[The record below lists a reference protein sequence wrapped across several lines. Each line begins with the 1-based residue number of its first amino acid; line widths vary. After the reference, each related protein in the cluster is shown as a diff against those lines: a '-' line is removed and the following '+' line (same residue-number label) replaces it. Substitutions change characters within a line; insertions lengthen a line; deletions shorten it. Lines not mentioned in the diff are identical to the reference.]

1 MTTPTIRRPI
11 EIKGTSM
18 FTHRSNGA
26 VFGVAVKGLLAHKVR
41 LATTM
46 LSIILG
52 VALMAGTLVLTD
64 TVGTTFDDLYADINR
79 GTDAIVRAPGAVA
92 DHGGGQRGPVPEALL
107 ATVRSADGVQA
118 AGGTVEGYAQFVG
131 KNGKAVGDP
140 GHGAPTLGMN
150 WPAAG
155 VPNPFNLVTG
165 HEPRTAGEVVMD
177 KASADKG
184 GFAVGDPV
192 TVLTRDAPRQL
203 TVAGITRFGTV
214 DSPLGA
220 SIALFD
226 TATAQALVGRPGE
239 LTAITVVGRPGHT
252 QEELAASLRRTLPA
266 GVDTVTGAAA
276 TAEQQSSMRDNLSFF
291 STFLLAF
298 AGIALFVGAFIIA
311 NTFSIIV
318 AQRSG
323 ELALLRALGASRAQV
338 RRSVLIEAAL
348 VGLAASVIG
357 VGAGIVMA
365 SGLKALLGAVGLDV
379 PAAGTVLTPRTVAVS
394 VVLGLAVTLV
404 SAVLPARKAA
414 AVAPVAAM
422 RAVAADGGTPPRRRI
437 AAGFAL
443 GATGAAAL
451 VLGLSRGLGLPV
463 VAAGAALVLLAVA
476 ALGPSMAGPLASVL
490 GAPVARLR
498 GTAGRLARAN
508 ATRNPRRT
516 SATAAALMVGLAMVA
531 SVTILAAS
539 AKASIARTVD
549 EAFRSDLVVDGGGMG
564 AGLSPA
570 LGAALAHQPEIAA
583 ATPVRTTMAAI
594 AGGPQMVVAV
604 DPAAAGRVADIDVE
618 QGNLADLRDDGIAL
632 SRDAATAA
640 HIGLGDT
647 VSAGFPGGQRDLRVA
662 AVFAPTPLIGGYVI
676 GTGLHGQVVP
686 QVLDHQVYVS
696 LRPGVAA
703 AEGRAAVERVAAAYP
718 NAQIQDLTELKAA
731 QTGPIDQMLT
741 LVYALLL
748 LAVVIALLG
757 IANTLALSVHER
769 TRELGLLRAVGMSR
783 AQLRATVRWESV
795 IIALFGTALG
805 LAVGLFF
812 GWAAVTALA
821 GQGVSDLTVPV
832 GQLAAVTV
840 LAAGAGVV
848 AALLPARRAARLDVL
863 QAIATA

>member
-1 MTTPTIRRPI
+1 MTGPSIRRPI

-18 FTHRSNGA
+18 FATT
-26 VFGVAVKGLLAHKVR
+26 VKGLLAHKVR

-64 TVGTTFDDLYADINR
+64 TVGATFDDLYADINR
-79 GTDAIVRAPGAVA
+79 GTDVIVRAPGAVA
-92 DHGGGQRGPVPEALL
+92 DHGGGQRGPVPESLL
-107 ATVRSADGVQA
+107 AAVRTADGVQA
-118 AGGTVEGYAQFVG
+118 ADGSVEGYAQFVG
-131 KNGKAVGDP
+131 KDGKAVGNP
-140 GHGAPTLGMN
+140 GRGAPTLGMN
-150 WPAAG
+150 WPAAD
-155 VPNPFNLVTG
+155 VPNPFNLVAG

-192 TVLTRDAPRQL
+192 TVLTKDAPRPM
-203 TVAGITRFGTV
+203 TVAGITRFGRV

-220 SIALFD
+220 SIALF
-226 TATAQALVGRPGE
+226 TTPTAQELVGRPGE
-239 LTAITVVGRPGHT
+239 LTSITVVARPGRT
-252 QEELAASLRRTLPA
+252 QEELAASLRTTLPA
-266 GVDTVTGAAA
+266 GMEAITGAAA
-276 TAEQQSSMRDNLSFF
+276 TAEQQSSMRENLSFF

-348 VGLAASVIG
+348 VGLVASVIG

-365 SGLKALLGAVGLDV
+365 SGLKALLAAVGLDV
-379 PAAGTVLTPRTVAVS
+379 PAAGTVLTPRTVLVS
-394 VVLGLAVTLV
+394 VALGLAVTLV

-414 AVAPVAAM
+414 AVAPMAAM
-422 RAVAADGGTPPRRRI
+422 RAVAADGGPPARRRI
-437 AAGFAL
+437 AAGAAL
-443 GATGAAAL
+443 GAVGAAAL
-451 VLGLSRGLGLPV
+451 VLGLSRGLGLAM
-463 VAAGAALVLLAVA
+463 VAGGAALVLLAVA
-476 ALGPSMAGPLASVL
+476 ALGPSIAGPTASLL

-516 SATAAALMVGLAMVA
+516 SATAAALMVGLAMVG
-531 SVTILAAS
+531 SVTILAATT
-539 AKASIARTVD
+539 KASIARTVD

-570 LGAALAHQPEIAA
+570 LGAALDRQPEIASATAVRATA
-583 ATPVRTTMAAI
+583 ANV
-594 AGGPQMVVAV
+594 AGGTQMVVAV
-604 DPAAAGRVADIDVE
+604 DPGAADRVADFDVR

-632 SRDAATAA
+632 STDAAADA
-640 HIGLGDT
+640 HVGVGDT
-647 VSAGFPGGQRDLRVA
+647 VSAGFAGGPRQLRVA
-662 AVFAPTPLIGGYVI
+662 ALFEPTPLIGGYVI
-676 GTGLHGQVVP
+676 PTALYDQVVP
-686 QVLDHQVYVS
+686 QILDYQVYVS
-696 LRPGVAA
+696 LRPGVSAA
-703 AEGRAAVERVAAAYP
+703 DGRAAVERVAAAYP

-731 QTGPIDQMLT
+731 QTAPIDQLLT

-748 LAVVIALLG
+748 LAVIIALLG

-821 GQGVSDLTVPV
+821 DQGVTELTVPV
-832 GQLAAVTV
+832 GQLAAVTA

-863 QAIATA
+863 QAIASE